1 MGSKNNKISAFQ
13 FAVIGFLSG
22 ASLFEGVASVF
33 LLESSMQNSWITV
46 IIALIVGLLPIGLI
60 LYVINY
66 EPEKNIIEKIN
77 HLFGPIIGN
86 IMNVILIGVTF
97 VILITNL
104 WSLVNFAEVKYLTET
119 PATVIAILFMATV
132 VYSTIKGIETIARS
146 SEVLLY
152 LFIIFQIFVT
162 FALIGNLEIDNLFP
176 IMENGISPILN
187 GSFKFL
193 TYVIPSFMLL
203 TIIPK
208 SMVEDNK
215 KITKYVINGY
225 VISMLVMLLSIFVVV
240 SVVGPNLADLYRFPS
255 YYVMKKI
262 HLTGFV
268 ENLEN
273 ILSILWIINMYICMS
288 ISLHYI
294 STYLNNVFK
303 IKSDLKRVI
312 SIIAIAAI
320 AIYLKDKYYYSSV
333 VGILIVRNIY
343 PYIVG
348 VATLIIISII
358 SIKIFFNKKSKE
370 IQNQS

>member
-1 MGSKNNKISAFQ
+1 
-13 FAVIGFLSG
+13 
-22 ASLFEGVASVF
+22 
-33 LLESSMQNSWITV
+33 
-46 IIALIVGLLPIGLI
+46 
-60 LYVINY
+60 
-66 EPEKNIIEKIN
+66 
-77 HLFGPIIGN
+77 
-86 IMNVILIGVTF
+86 
-97 VILITNL
+97 
-104 WSLVNFAEVKYLTET
+104 
-119 PATVIAILFMATV
+119 
-132 VYSTIKGIETIARS
+132 
-146 SEVLLY
+146 
-152 LFIIFQIFVT
+152 
-162 FALIGNLEIDNLFP
+162 EIDNLFP

>member
-46 IIALIVGLLPIGLI
+46 IIALIVGLLPLGLI

-86 IMNVILIGVTF
+86 IINIILIGVTF

-119 PATVIAILFMATV
+119 PATVIAILFMTTV

-176 IMENGISPILN
+176 IMEKGISPILN
-187 GSFKFL
+187 GSFKFI
-193 TYVIPSFMLL
+193 TYVIPPFILL

-208 SMVEDNK
+208 SMVENNK

-225 VISMLVMLLSIFVVV
+225 VISLLVMLLSIFVVV

-262 HLTGFV
+262 HLTGFF

-273 ILSILWIINMYICMS
+273 ILSILWVINMYICMCM
-288 ISLHYI
+288 SLHYI
-294 STYLNNVFK
+294 STYLNKVFK
-303 IKSDLKRVI
+303 INSDRKRVI
-312 SIIAIAAI
+312 SIIAVAAI

-333 VGILIVRNIY
+333 VGILIARNIY

-348 VATLIIISII
+348 VAGLIIISII
-358 SIKIFFNKKSKE
+358 SIKIFFSKKSKE